1 MHNPVKARG
10 KDKSICKEVFSG
22 DDRMKMEL
30 EPNVSE
36 IIFVSFIRDLCDE
49 GGGWTYALCK
59 TKHLDMDCSC

>member
-30 EPNVSE
+30 EPKFSE
-36 IIFVSFIRDLCDE
+36 NFC
-49 GGGWTYALCK
+49 AL
-59 TKHLDMDCSC
+59 HPG